1 MVFLFI
7 LLTIIIVLIFS
18 KIQVEIENF
27 RLNLPKNKN
36 KILND
41 TFLFKIKLVIF
52 GTLPIINLKINRE
65 KLKKL
70 ENNLKDKK
78 IKLDINKIGKQITKE
93 NINDAKKLQMHI
105 EKIKLKINFGTENTI
120 LTSFMVPI
128 ISTIWS
134 IVLTKK
140 RVKEEKQ
147 RLEINPIYNKGNLV
161 NIVFEGIFEIKMIHI
176 IKVICAKIKKRR
188 VEKYE
193 RTSNR
198 RAYDYSYRVE
208 YDVTKGL
215 IRQ

>member
-120 LTSFMVPI
+120 LTSFIVPI

-147 RLEINPIYNKGNLV
+147 RLEINTIYNKGNLV

-198 RAYDYSYRVE
+198 RAYDYSYE
-208 YDVTKGL
+208 
-215 IRQ
+215 

>member
-105 EKIKLKINFGTENTI
+105 ENIKLKINFGTENTI
-120 LTSFMVPI
+120 LTSFIVPI

-198 RAYDYSYRVE
+198 RAYDYSYE
-208 YDVTKGL
+208 
-215 IRQ
+215 

>member
-52 GTLPIINLKINRE
+52 GSLPIINLKINRE

-120 LTSFMVPI
+120 LTSFIVPI

-198 RAYDYSYRVE
+198 RAYDYSYE
-208 YDVTKGL
+208 
-215 IRQ
+215 

>member
-120 LTSFMVPI
+120 LTSFIVPI

-176 IKVICAKIKKRR
+176 IKVICAKIKKRI

-198 RAYDYSYRVE
+198 RAYDYSYE
-208 YDVTKGL
+208 
-215 IRQ
+215 

>member
-65 KLKKL
+65 KL

-120 LTSFMVPI
+120 LTSFIVPI

-198 RAYDYSYRVE
+198 RAYDYSYE
-208 YDVTKGL
+208 
-215 IRQ
+215 

>member
-93 NINDAKKLQMHI
+93 NINYPKKLQMNI

-120 LTSFMVPI
+120 LTSFIVPI

-198 RAYDYSYRVE
+198 RAYDYSYE
-208 YDVTKGL
+208 
-215 IRQ
+215 

>member
-70 ENNLKDKK
+70 ENNLKEKK

-120 LTSFMVPI
+120 LTSFIVPI

-198 RAYDYSYRVE
+198 RAYDYSYE
-208 YDVTKGL
+208 
-215 IRQ
+215 

>member
-120 LTSFMVPI
+120 LTSFIVPI

-198 RAYDYSYRVE
+198 RAYDYGYE
-208 YDVTKGL
+208 
-215 IRQ
+215 

>member
-52 GTLPIINLKINRE
+52 GIFPIINLKINRE
-65 KLKKL
+65 KLKKF

-198 RAYDYSYRVE
+198 RAYDYSYE
-208 YDVTKGL
+208 
-215 IRQ
+215 

>member
-1 MVFLFI
+1 MPKAISVKTLHMYSYAPPN
-7 LLTIIIVLIFS
+7 IVP
-18 KIQVEIENF
+18 V
-27 RLNLPKNKN
+27 KNKN

-93 NINDAKKLQMHI
+93 NINDARKLQMHI

-120 LTSFMVPI
+120 LTSFIVPI

-198 RAYDYSYRVE
+198 RAE
-208 YDVTKGL
+208 
-215 IRQ
+215 

>member
-7 LLTIIIVLIFS
+7 LLTIIIVLIFP

-93 NINDAKKLQMHI
+93 NINDARKLQMHI

-120 LTSFMVPI
+120 LTSFIVPI

-198 RAYDYSYRVE
+198 RAYDYSYE
-208 YDVTKGL
+208 
-215 IRQ
+215 

>member
-52 GTLPIINLKINRE
+52 GTLPI
-65 KLKKL
+65 
-70 ENNLKDKK
+70 KDKK

-120 LTSFMVPI
+120 LTSFIVPI

-198 RAYDYSYRVE
+198 RAYDYSYE
-208 YDVTKGL
+208 
-215 IRQ
+215 

>member
-27 RLNLPKNKN
+27 RLNLPKNKD

-41 TFLFKIKLVIF
+41 TFFFKIKLVIF

-93 NINDAKKLQMHI
+93 NINYAKKLQMHI

-198 RAYDYSYRVE
+198 RAYDYSYE
-208 YDVTKGL
+208 
-215 IRQ
+215 

>member
-41 TFLFKIKLVIF
+41 TFLLKIKLVIF

-120 LTSFMVPI
+120 LTSFIVPI

-198 RAYDYSYRVE
+198 RAYDYSYE
-208 YDVTKGL
+208 
-215 IRQ
+215 

>member
-7 LLTIIIVLIFS
+7 LLTILIVLIFS

-120 LTSFMVPI
+120 LTSFIVPI

-198 RAYDYSYRVE
+198 RAYDYSYE
-208 YDVTKGL
+208 
-215 IRQ
+215 

>member
-65 KLKKL
+65 KL

-198 RAYDYSYRVE
+198 RAYDYSYE
-208 YDVTKGL
+208 
-215 IRQ
+215 

>member
-93 NINDAKKLQMHI
+93 NINDARKLQMHI

-120 LTSFMVPI
+120 LTSFIVPI

-161 NIVFEGIFEIKMIHI
+161 NIVFEIKMIHI

-198 RAYDYSYRVE
+198 RAYDYSYE
-208 YDVTKGL
+208 
-215 IRQ
+215 

>member
-120 LTSFMVPI
+120 LTSFIVPI

-140 RVKEEKQ
+140 RVKEEKH

-198 RAYDYSYRVE
+198 RAYDYSYE
-208 YDVTKGL
+208 
-215 IRQ
+215 

>member
-120 LTSFMVPI
+120 LTSFIVPI

-198 RAYDYSYRVE
+198 RAYDYRYE
-208 YDVTKGL
+208 
-215 IRQ
+215 

>member
-70 ENNLKDKK
+70 ENNLKNKK

-93 NINDAKKLQMHI
+93 NINDARKLQMHI

-120 LTSFMVPI
+120 LTSFIVPI

-198 RAYDYSYRVE
+198 RAYDYSYE
-208 YDVTKGL
+208 
-215 IRQ
+215 

>member
-27 RLNLPKNKN
+27 RLNLPKNKD

-41 TFLFKIKLVIF
+41 TFFFKIKLVIF

-198 RAYDYSYRVE
+198 RAYDYSYE
-208 YDVTKGL
+208 
-215 IRQ
+215 

>member
-120 LTSFMVPI
+120 LTSFIVPI

-147 RLEINPIYNKGNLV
+147 RLQINPIYNKGNLV

-188 VEKYE
+188 VEKYG

-198 RAYDYSYRVE
+198 RAYDYSYE
-208 YDVTKGL
+208 
-215 IRQ
+215 

>member
-27 RLNLPKNKN
+27 RLNLQKNKN

-120 LTSFMVPI
+120 LTSFIVPI

-198 RAYDYSYRVE
+198 RAYDYSYE
-208 YDVTKGL
+208 
-215 IRQ
+215 

>member
-93 NINDAKKLQMHI
+93 NINDARKLQMHI

-120 LTSFMVPI
+120 LTSFIVPI

-198 RAYDYSYRVE
+198 RAYDYGYE
-208 YDVTKGL
+208 QY
-215 IRQ
+215 

>member
-120 LTSFMVPI
+120 LTSFIVPI

-147 RLEINPIYNKGNLV
+147 RLQINPIYNKGNLV

-198 RAYDYSYRVE
+198 RAYDYSYE
-208 YDVTKGL
+208 
-215 IRQ
+215 

>member
-27 RLNLPKNKN
+27 RLNLQKNKD

-65 KLKKL
+65 KL

-198 RAYDYSYRVE
+198 RAYDYSYE
-208 YDVTKGL
+208 
-215 IRQ
+215 

>member
-198 RAYDYSYRVE
+198 RAYDYSYE
-208 YDVTKGL
+208 
-215 IRQ
+215 

>member
-7 LLTIIIVLIFS
+7 LLTIIIVLVFS

-27 RLNLPKNKN
+27 RLNLPKNKD

-41 TFLFKIKLVIF
+41 TFFFKIKLVIF

-198 RAYDYSYRVE
+198 RAYDYSYE
-208 YDVTKGL
+208 
-215 IRQ
+215 

>member
-18 KIQVEIENF
+18 EIQVEIENF

-120 LTSFMVPI
+120 LTSFIVPI

-198 RAYDYSYRVE
+198 RAYDYSYE
-208 YDVTKGL
+208 
-215 IRQ
+215 

>member
-93 NINDAKKLQMHI
+93 NINDAKKLQMQY
-105 EKIKLKINFGTENTI
+105 F
-120 LTSFMVPI
+120 
-128 ISTIWS
+128 
-134 IVLTKK
+134 
-140 RVKEEKQ
+140 
-147 RLEINPIYNKGNLV
+147 
-161 NIVFEGIFEIKMIHI
+161 
-176 IKVICAKIKKRR
+176 
-188 VEKYE
+188 
-193 RTSNR
+193 
-198 RAYDYSYRVE
+198 
-208 YDVTKGL
+208 
-215 IRQ
+215 

>member
-27 RLNLPKNKN
+27 RLNLPKNKD

-198 RAYDYSYRVE
+198 RAYDYSYE
-208 YDVTKGL
+208 
-215 IRQ
+215 

>member
-52 GTLPIINLKINRE
+52 GTLPILNLKINRE

-120 LTSFMVPI
+120 LTSFIVPI

-198 RAYDYSYRVE
+198 RAYDYSYE
-208 YDVTKGL
+208 
-215 IRQ
+215 

>member
-93 NINDAKKLQMHI
+93 NINDARKLQMHI

-120 LTSFMVPI
+120 LTSFIVPI

-198 RAYDYSYRVE
+198 RAYDYRYE
-208 YDVTKGL
+208 
-215 IRQ
+215 

>member
-27 RLNLPKNKN
+27 RLNLPNKN

-120 LTSFMVPI
+120 LTSFIVPI

-198 RAYDYSYRVE
+198 RAYDYSYE
-208 YDVTKGL
+208 
-215 IRQ
+215 

>member
-52 GTLPIINLKINRE
+52 GILPIINLKINRE

-198 RAYDYSYRVE
+198 RAYDYSYE
-208 YDVTKGL
+208 
-215 IRQ
+215 

>member
-105 EKIKLKINFGTENTI
+105 EKIKLKINYGTENTI
-120 LTSFMVPI
+120 LTSFIVPI

-198 RAYDYSYRVE
+198 RSYDYGYE
-208 YDVTKGL
+208 
-215 IRQ
+215 

>member
-93 NINDAKKLQMHI
+93 NINDARKLQMHI

-120 LTSFMVPI
+120 LTSFIVPI

-176 IKVICAKIKKRR
+176 LKVICAKIKKRR

-198 RAYDYSYRVE
+198 RAYDYSYE
-208 YDVTKGL
+208 
-215 IRQ
+215 

>member
-120 LTSFMVPI
+120 LTSFIVPI

-198 RAYDYSYRVE
+198 RSYDYSYE
-208 YDVTKGL
+208 
-215 IRQ
+215 

>member
-120 LTSFMVPI
+120 LTSFIVPI

-176 IKVICAKIKKRR
+176 IKVICAKIKKRT

-198 RAYDYSYRVE
+198 RAYDYSYE
-208 YDVTKGL
+208 
-215 IRQ
+215 

>member
-1 MVFLFI
+1 MHSLPLQDASSF
-7 LLTIIIVLIFS
+7 LIFS

-93 NINDAKKLQMHI
+93 NINDARKLQMHI

-120 LTSFMVPI
+120 LTSFIVPI

-198 RAYDYSYRVE
+198 RAYDYSYE
-208 YDVTKGL
+208 
-215 IRQ
+215 